1 MKYAV
6 FYKPSA
12 VKELENLPRTAQSKV
27 IEAVLAFRQG
37 DFYKVEKLKGYEG
50 LYRSKRAW
58 PYRILF
64 TLDRSAIRITNVV
77 HRQGARAAER

>member
-12 VKELENLPRTAQSKV
+12 VKELEALPKIAHPKV
-27 IEAVLAFRQG
+27 MEAVLALSQG
-37 DFYKVEKLKGYEG
+37 DFYKVEKLKGYAG

-64 TLDRSAIRITNVV
+64 TIDDAVIRITNIV
-77 HRQGARAAER
+77 HRQGAYR